1 MSCSNCYNGCAE
13 IVSDKC
19 VQYTGIDYPALG
31 ITKGDSLVHVEQVLS
46 QFIVSIISGEG
57 IVLPISES
65 VICSIVSKY
74 LEECEELKLNNIINA
89 LIRAV
94 CEIDQKVTAIQED
107 IAELN
112 AAYTLG
118 CVTGTTST
126 AGTHAVL
133 QATINKLCAVDTALA
148 ALALNVSTNYVKL
161 ADLNS
166 LIAAFIS
173 GAPGSTKYYTRMVPN
188 TVVEYYGTLSG
199 RFDASGAG
207 IGDWEK
213 IYLCNGSNGTPDKR
227 GRVGV
232 GVTTGMGGGAFSPA
246 VDPAIAGNPSYT
258 LLGAVGAN
266 TVVLSASQIPA
277 HTHSAT
283 NTIGV
288 TNHTHY
294 AAISG
299 TAEPLT
305 AITPLAQLAN
315 YSSDNSYSLA
325 GAPGQAN
332 LGVTSP
338 NKSDVTVTTVIGST
352 GGGLGHSN
360 FQPGLGCYYI
370 MYIP

>member
-1 MSCSNCYNGCAE
+1 MSCSNCHNGCAE
-13 IVSDKC
+13 ITSDKC
-19 VQYTGIDYPALG
+19 IKYTGVNVPALG
-31 ITKGDSLVHVEQVLS
+31 INNGDSLFEVEQALINFLVPVL
-46 QFIVSIISGEG
+46 SGEG
-57 IVLPISES
+57 IVLSIDSGIICS
-65 VICSIVSKY
+65 VISQYISSG
-74 LEECEELKLNNIINA
+74 EELTLPNVIDA

-94 CEIDQKVTAIQED
+94 CNIDQQLSNVED
-107 IAELN
+107 DITELN
-112 AAYTLG
+112 AAYTLS
-118 CVTGTTST
+118 CVTGTTPTS
-126 AGTHAVL
+126 GTHAVL
-133 QATINKLCAVDTALA
+133 QATINKLCAVDTALL

-173 GAPGSTKYYTRMVPN
+173 GVPGSTKYYTRMVPN

-199 RFDASGAG
+199 RFDVSGAG

-213 IYLCNGSNGTPDKR
+213 IYLCNGNNGTPDKR

-266 TVVLSASQIPA
+266 TIVLTPSQIPA

-288 TNHTHY
+288 TNHTHF

-338 NKSDVTVTTVIGST
+338 NKSDVSVNTVIGST